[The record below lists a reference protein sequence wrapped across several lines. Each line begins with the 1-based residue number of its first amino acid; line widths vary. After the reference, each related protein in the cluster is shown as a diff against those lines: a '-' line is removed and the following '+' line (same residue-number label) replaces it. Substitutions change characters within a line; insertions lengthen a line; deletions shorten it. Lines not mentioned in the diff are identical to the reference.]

1 MTIVPSSEIE
11 PAWYALEWIIRIGA
25 LAMVPLRRTPAA
37 TRSWLLLI
45 FFWPVPGL
53 LLFLVIGNPR
63 FPQARNARFDALK
76 PFLKTVAD
84 RLGATGVSGCRGSEP
99 IAALAQTLGGLP
111 AVDGNE
117 VELIDDYDSGIDR
130 LIADIDTAQQRVH
143 LLSYIFADD
152 AVAQK
157 VIAALGRA
165 VKRGVRCRVMLDPVG
180 SRRWQ
185 RGALRLLDEAGVE
198 TRKALP
204 FHLLRGRTRRDM
216 RNHRKLFLIDGEIG
230 YAGSQN
236 IIAKDFRPGVTNREL
251 IARVRGPVVAEMAAI
266 VEVDWCVESK
276 DDVCEPIEI
285 PTAAGDACVQ
295 LLPSGAEY
303 PLQGIE
309 TLLVWQLHQACE
321 RAVIVTPYF
330 VPDDDVVAA
339 MRTAVARGVEVD
351 VIVSAVVDQ
360 RLVNLA
366 QRSYYDELLAAG
378 VSIHRYRDYLL
389 HAKNVAIDGRLA
401 ILGSSNVDLRSF
413 QLNEEVSLLLFDR
426 ASVLRLETL
435 QRGYIAASDPLD
447 LTSWRARPRV
457 QKFAENIARMVGPL
471 L

>member
-1 MTIVPSSEIE
+1 VTVLPNEIE
-11 PAWYALEWIIRIGA
+11 PAWYALEWVIRIGA
-25 LAMVPLRRTPAA
+25 VATVPMRRAPAA

-53 LLFLVIGNPR
+53 LLFLLIGSPR
-63 FPQARNARFDALK
+63 FPQRRKARFHALK
-76 PFLKTVAD
+76 PFLESIAE
-84 RLGATGVSGCRGSEP
+84 RLGAAGSSGCRGSEA

-111 AVDGNE
+111 AVDGND

-130 LIADIDTAQQRVH
+130 LIADIDAARHRVH

-152 AVAQK
+152 LVAQR
-157 VIAALGRA
+157 VIAALSRA
-165 VKRGVRCRVMLDPVG
+165 VQRGVRCRVMLDPIG
-180 SRRWQ
+180 SRRWR
-185 RGALRLLDEAGVE
+185 RGALRRLGAAGVE

-204 FHLLRGRTRRDM
+204 FHLIRGRTRRDM
-216 RNHRKLFLIDGEIG
+216 RNHRKLFVIDGTIG

-251 IARVRGPVVAEMAAI
+251 IARVRGPIVAAMAAI
-266 VEVDWCVESK
+266 AEVDWCIESE
-276 DDVCEPIEI
+276 DETCEAVEI
-285 PTAAGDACVQ
+285 PAPAGDACVQ

-303 PLQGIE
+303 RLQGFE

-321 RAVIVTPYF
+321 RAIIATPYF
-330 VPDDDVVAA
+330 VPDEDVVAA
-339 MRTAVARGVEVD
+339 MRTAVVRGVEVD

-366 QRSYYDELLAAG
+366 QRSYYDELLSAG
-378 VSIHRYRDYLL
+378 VRIHRYRDYLL
-389 HAKNVAIDGRLA
+389 HAKNVSIDGRLA

-426 ASVLRLETL
+426 DSVGRLEAV
-435 QRGYIAASDPLD
+435 QRGYIAASDELD
-447 LTSWRARPRV
+447 LAPWRERSRI